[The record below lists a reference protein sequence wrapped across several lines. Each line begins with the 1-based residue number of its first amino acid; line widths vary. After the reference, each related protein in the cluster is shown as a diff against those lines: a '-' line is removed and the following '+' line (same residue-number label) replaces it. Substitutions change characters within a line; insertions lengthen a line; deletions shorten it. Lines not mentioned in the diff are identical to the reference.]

1 MSAFTRCCSIS
12 SEAPEMSGHSK
23 WANIKHRKGRQDAA
37 RGKLFGKLAKAIE
50 AAARD
55 GGGNVDFNPTLATA
69 VEKAKS
75 ASMPNDN
82 IERAIKRGTGEV
94 AGAVYEEI
102 WYEGYGPGG
111 VALYV
116 QILTD
121 NRNRAASDVRSTFTR
136 NAGSLGEPGSV
147 GYLFNQKG
155 LIRVS
160 GEEDEVMLTAL
171 DAGAEDIR
179 DGGEGVFEVV
189 TVPSALSSVRSSLEE
204 AEMEVE
210 SAEVTQMPITTV
222 PVEESEARKLLRLI
236 DALDDLDDVQAVFSN
251 YDIEDEVMEKVLAET

>member
-1 MSAFTRCCSIS
+1 
-12 SEAPEMSGHSK
+12 MSGHSK

-50 AAARD
+50 IAARE
-55 GGGNVDFNPTLATA
+55 GGGSLDFNPTLVTA
-69 VEKAKS
+69 VDKAKA

-94 AGAVYEEI
+94 EGAVYEEI

-136 NAGSLGEPGSV
+136 SGGNLGEPGSV
-147 GYLFNQKG
+147 GYLFSQKG
-155 LIRVS
+155 QIMAV
-160 GEEDEVMLTAL
+160 GDEEGVMLTAL

-179 DGGEGVFEVV
+179 EDEDGVYEVITNPGDLQ
-189 TVPSALSSVRSSLEE
+189 TVRKALESAGIS
-204 AEMEVE
+204 VE
-210 SAEVTQMPITTV
+210 SADVTQLPSNTV
-222 PVEESEARKLLRLI
+222 PVGESDARKLLRLI

-251 YDIEDEVMEKVLAET
+251 YDIDDDVMEKVLEEV

>member
-1 MSAFTRCCSIS
+1 MA
-12 SEAPEMSGHSK
+12 GHSK

-50 AAARD
+50 VAARE
-55 GGGNVDFNPTLATA
+55 GGGNPEFNPTLATA

-82 IERAIKRGTGEV
+82 IDRAIKRGTGEV
-94 AGAVYEEI
+94 EGAVYEEI
-102 WYEGYGPGG
+102 YYEGYGPGG

-136 NAGSLGEPGSV
+136 HNGNLGEPGSV
-147 GYLFNQKG
+147 GYLFSQKG
-155 LIRVS
+155 LILAKGS
-160 GEEDEVMLTAL
+160 EEEVMLTAL
-171 DAGAEDIR
+171 DAGAEDVR
-179 DGGEGVFEVV
+179 DGGEDLFEVV
-189 TVPSALSSVRSSLEE
+189 TEAGALSSVKSALL
-204 AEMEVE
+204 AGGMTVE
-210 SAEVTQMPITTV
+210 SADVTQLPSTLV
-222 PVEESEARKLLRLI
+222 PVEESDAKKLLRLI

-251 YDIEDEVMEKVLAET
+251 YDIDDAVMEKVLAEV

>member
-1 MSAFTRCCSIS
+1 MA
-12 SEAPEMSGHSK
+12 GHSK

-50 AAARD
+50 VAARE
-55 GGGNVDFNPTLATA
+55 GGGNPEFNPTLATA

-82 IERAIKRGTGEV
+82 IDRAIKRGTGEV
-94 AGAVYEEI
+94 EGAVYEEI
-102 WYEGYGPGG
+102 YYEGYGPGG

-136 NAGSLGEPGSV
+136 HNGNLGEPGSV
-147 GYLFNQKG
+147 GYLFSQKG
-155 LIRVS
+155 VILAMGS
-160 GEEDEVMLTAL
+160 EEEVMLTAL
-171 DAGAEDIR
+171 DAGAEDVR

-189 TVPSALSSVRSSLEE
+189 TEAGALSAVKGALL
-204 AEMEVE
+204 AGGVTVE
-210 SAEVTQMPITTV
+210 SADVTQLPSTLV
-222 PVEESEARKLLRLI
+222 PVGESDAKKLLRLI
-236 DALDDLDDVQAVFSN
+236 DALEDLDDVQSVFSN
-251 YDIEDEVMEKVLAET
+251 YDIDDAVMEKVLAEV

>member
-1 MSAFTRCCSIS
+1 
-12 SEAPEMSGHSK
+12 MSGHSK

-50 AAARD
+50 IAARE

-69 VEKAKS
+69 VFKAKA

-82 IERAIKRGTGEV
+82 IDRAIKRGTGEA
-94 AGAVYEEI
+94 AGAQYEEI

-136 NAGSLGEPGSV
+136 GGGNLGEPGSV
-147 GYLFNQKG
+147 GYLFSQKG
-155 LIRVS
+155 LIEAK
-160 GEEDEVMLTAL
+160 GTEDDVMLAAL

-179 DGGEGVFEVV
+179 DIGDQWFEVV
-189 TVPSALSSVRSSLEE
+189 TSPGDLQKVRSALE
-204 AEMEVE
+204 AAGLQME
-210 SAEVTQMPITTV
+210 SADITQLPSTTV
-222 PVEESEARKLLRLI
+222 PVGEAEARKLLRLI

-251 YDIEDEVMEKVLAET
+251 YDIDDEIMEKVLEEV

>member
-1 MSAFTRCCSIS
+1 
-12 SEAPEMSGHSK
+12 MSGHSK

-50 AAARD
+50 IAARE

-69 VEKAKS
+69 VFKAKA

-82 IERAIKRGTGEV
+82 IDRAIKRGTGEV
-94 AGAVYEEI
+94 AGAHYEEI

-136 NAGSLGEPGSV
+136 SGGNLGEPGSV
-147 GYLFNQKG
+147 GYLFHQKG
-155 LIRVS
+155 LIEAK
-160 GEEDEVMLTAL
+160 GTEDEVMLAAL
-171 DAGAEDIR
+171 EAGAEDVR
-179 DGGEGVFEVV
+179 DVGDQWFEVV
-189 TVPSALSSVRSSLEE
+189 TSPGDLQKVRSALDAAGLEL
-204 AEMEVE
+204 E
-210 SAEVTQMPITTV
+210 SADITQLPSNTV
-222 PVEESEARKLLRLI
+222 PVGESDARKLLRLI

-251 YDIEDEVMEKVLAET
+251 YDIDDEIMEKVLEEV